1 VDGLRFLHAQR
12 PAGELYTVVPDSSD
26 DSKEGANPESSASTE
41 PEKSHTSSDA
51 SATPPLSV
59 SGTVASAS
67 DSTANHDSAA
77 STSEEPGKLPQQARP
92 PQAPPISPS
101 PRWVEEEVS
110 WPSPLYPFLLVSF
123 GSGVSVLQ
131 VNSAAEADFERVGG
145 TATGGATFLGLM
157 HLLTGKPSLSFDDA
171 VACAARG
178 NAANVDKL
186 VGDIYGADG

>member
-1 VDGLRFLHAQR
+1 
-12 PAGELYTVVPDSSD
+12 VVPDKSGHSTEGETRELPASAELEKSGAPFSKAEASPTSSSSSSTGND
-26 DSKEGANPESSASTE
+26 IAGAADRAKASSAAKPSE
-41 PEKSHTSSDA
+41 LPQ
-51 SATPPLSV
+51 TPP
-59 SGTVASAS
+59 
-67 DSTANHDSAA
+67 
-77 STSEEPGKLPQQARP
+77 P
-92 PQAPPISPS
+92 APFSPS
-101 PRWVEEEVS
+101 PRWVEEEVA

>member
-1 VDGLRFLHAQR
+1 MEKETREPSASAELETSDAASSKAAKTPTSGSSTGNDT
-12 PAGELYTVVPDSSD
+12 AGAADRA
-26 DSKEGANPESSASTE
+26 KASSAAKPSE
-41 PEKSHTSSDA
+41 L
-51 SATPPLSV
+51 PP
-59 SGTVASAS
+59 
-67 DSTANHDSAA
+67 
-77 STSEEPGKLPQQARP
+77 
-92 PQAPPISPS
+92 APFSPS
-101 PRWVEEEVS
+101 PRWVEEEVA